1 MTTQPDQPSGVYT
14 VHLER
19 TIGAV
24 REALPAGE
32 RAEFDA
38 IVNSTAVVELPSAF
52 EYWYRRAVI
61 AQVPG
66 LAKRIAAGT
75 TGPTVPIED
84 VIPDWE
90 ARLAAHRTGRHA
102 A

>member
-1 MTTQPDQPSGVYT
+1 MSAEPDQPSGVYT

-24 REALPAGE
+24 REALPADE
-32 RAEFDA
+32 RAEFAAVIDS
-38 IVNSTAVVELPSAF
+38 IAVVELPSTF
-52 EYWYRRAVI
+52 EYWYRRAVL

-66 LAKRIAAGT
+66 LAERIAAGT
-75 TGPTVPIED
+75 TGPTVPIQE
-84 VIPDWE
+84 VIPDWDT
-90 ARLAAHRTGRHA
+90 RLAAHRAGRHA